1 MSTTDQPLL
10 SIRNLSKKFGK
21 TTALDGVNLEL
32 TGGRIVGL
40 LGENGCGKTTML
52 KAIAGVLDGTDGDI
66 RILGQAPGP
75 ETKAFT
81 TFLPDVEFLSR
92 AFTLRYCLE
101 LYDDLFADFD
111 RDRALEMMRNFGFS
125 DGMKL
130 REMSKGMRE
139 KIQIALTMSRR
150 AKLYLLDEPI
160 SGIDPAARDEILD
173 TVLNNLAPDSLLVMS
188 THLIHDLEPA
198 IDTVVFMRHG
208 RITLTG
214 NADDLRAEHGLS
226 IDQLFRKVF
235 R

>member
-21 TTALDGVNLEL
+21 TTALDGANLEL

-81 TFLPDVEFLSR
+81 AFLPDVEFLSR
-92 AFTLRYCLE
+92 AFTLRYCLD

-173 TVLNNLAPDSLLVMS
+173 TVLNNLAADSLLVMS
-188 THLIHDLEPA
+188 THLIHDLEQA